1 MTTSQHKIDMSNTPY
16 GKQIKDLTFN
26 MEDFSDLSYPSVVI
40 VSHDRTQHVTI
51 DFSLD
56 YNNRSDSLFLTA
68 QNSLTP
74 FTTTT
79 EITGT
84 DLQDKIDP
92 EYITDSAN
100 ICKLTRGE
108 LIFKPY
114 AKEVID
120 CIGNNLTTQSLNACQ
135 KPTFFQGATFKGLG
149 RIYNYQSKDKTT
161 IALFNTLSYRN
172 NMFFLENISTKLS
185 DASELA
191 FDFIPADKTELIIRG
206 NALFKVVQVNDSRS
220 ISINN
225 QELLPAIQTGN
236 NSSHIELAKTCGAME
251 YEEFYE
257 KSQNYLAEFKS
268 EENRV
273 KEEEEII
280 KKLLF

>member
-1 MTTSQHKIDMSNTPY
+1 MTTPQHKIDISNTPY
-16 GKQIKDLTFN
+16 GKQVKDLTFN
-26 MEDFSDLSYPSVVI
+26 MEDLSDLSYPSIVI

-51 DFSLD
+51 NFSLD
-56 YNNRSDSLFLTA
+56 YNNRSDSLFLTG

-74 FTTTT
+74 FTTTI
-79 EITGT
+79 EITET
-84 DLQDKIDP
+84 DLQNKIEP
-92 EYITDSAN
+92 EYITSSVN
-100 ICKLTRGE
+100 IYELARGE

-114 AKEVID
+114 AKEVIN
-120 CIGNNLTTQSLNACQ
+120 CIGNNLTAQSLSADKN
-135 KPTFFQGATFKGLG
+135 PTFFQGATLKGLG

-161 IALFNTLSYRN
+161 IALFNTLTYEN
-172 NMFFLENISTKLS
+172 NTFLLKNISTKLS
-185 DASELA
+185 DANELA

-220 ISINN
+220 VSINN

-236 NSSHIELAKTCGAME
+236 NSSYIELAKMCGAMD

-268 EENRV
+268 EENKK

>member
-1 MTTSQHKIDMSNTPY
+1 MTTPQYKIDISNTPY

-84 DLQDKIDP
+84 DLQNKIDP
-92 EYITDSAN
+92 EYITDSTN
-100 ICKLTRGE
+100 ICELTRGE
-108 LIFKPY
+108 LVFKPY

-191 FDFIPADKTELIIRG
+191 FDFVPADKTELIIRG

-236 NSSHIELAKTCGAME
+236 NSSYIELAKICGTMD

-268 EENRV
+268 EENKK